1 MANNWF
7 HDDKDQDI
15 QDLLIKLEYAKP
27 KSSTTHAPG
36 QSRAAWEPGSGH
48 KLDLTE
54 SHREKEAKRLH
65 TKADPSL
72 AMTEAEPSAVA
83 NEVASSLAPIR
94 AIQHRD
100 SQGNPIADPDRSN
113 PTRNRWE
120 RPLDTIRAFE
130 AAIDGNYSSRK
141 SMMRAESE
149 VGSTYNNRRSSY
161 YAATQMTNDER
172 PRYSQNSYYGGGGGQ
187 PYKQNN
193 QHNDGRPNGMAR
205 PDSYYTTDNQ
215 GHGNGYT
222 PNRSRYPRTA
232 SEPQFNSGVY
242 TAPGGQQRSYETV
255 TTASGSSAD
264 AAGYLTDPSSLNSS
278 VDGIHALPQPP
289 KEPMETYGFNGFGN
303 NPQYLPPGS
312 GINERNGNRRL
323 PIGNQNQ
330 GPPPQSKDSTPR
342 TPMNLGITSGNSV
355 PQKSVVEITKS
366 DAKPQPEKRKSWFG
380 RRLSK
385 NK

>member
-1 MANNWF
+1 MQNQNHPLPSPPGNQERPGNRPRTKTSSGF
-7 HDDKDQDI
+7 SLHSH
-15 QDLLIKLEYAKP
+15 
-27 KSSTTHAPG
+27 KSS
-36 QSRAAWEPGSGH
+36 GSGQ

-83 NEVASSLAPIR
+83 SEVPTSLAPIR

-113 PTRNRWE
+113 PTRSRWE

-141 SMMRAESE
+141 SMIRAESD
-149 VGSTYNNRRSSY
+149 VGSTYNRRNSY
-161 YAATQMTNDER
+161 FAASQMNNDER
-172 PRYSQNSYYGGGGGQ
+172 PRYSQQSYYGGGQ
-187 PYKQNN
+187 QSYRQNS
-193 QHNDGRPNGMAR
+193 QYGDGRSNGMTR
-205 PDSYYTTDNQ
+205 PDSYYTTDNH
-215 GHGNGYT
+215 GGPGNGYT

-242 TAPGGQQRSYETV
+242 TAPGGQQHSYETV
-255 TTASGSSAD
+255 TTASGSAISAD
-264 AAGYLTDPSSLNSS
+264 AAGYSTDPSSLNSS

-312 GINERNGNRRL
+312 GINEQNGMRRQQINGL
-323 PIGNQNQ
+323 NQ
-330 GPPPQSKDSTPR
+330 GPPPANKDSTPR
-342 TPMNLGITSGNSV
+342 TPINLGITSGNSG

-380 RRLSK
+380 RKLSK

>member
-1 MANNWF
+1 MQNQNHPLPTPPGNQERPGNRQRTKTSSGF
-7 HDDKDQDI
+7 SLHSH
-15 QDLLIKLEYAKP
+15 
-27 KSSTTHAPG
+27 KSS
-36 QSRAAWEPGSGH
+36 GSGH

-54 SHREKEAKRLH
+54 SHQEKEAKRLH
-65 TKADPSL
+65 SKADPSL

-83 NEVASSLAPIR
+83 NEVATSLAPIR

-187 PYKQNN
+187 PYKQNS
-193 QHNDGRPNGMAR
+193 QYNDGRPNGMTR

-215 GHGNGYT
+215 GAGNGYT

-232 SEPQFNSGVY
+232 SEPHFNSGVY

-255 TTASGSSAD
+255 TTASGSSAE
-264 AAGYLTDPSSLNSS
+264 AAGYSTDPSSLNSS

-312 GINERNGNRRL
+312 GINEQNGNRRL